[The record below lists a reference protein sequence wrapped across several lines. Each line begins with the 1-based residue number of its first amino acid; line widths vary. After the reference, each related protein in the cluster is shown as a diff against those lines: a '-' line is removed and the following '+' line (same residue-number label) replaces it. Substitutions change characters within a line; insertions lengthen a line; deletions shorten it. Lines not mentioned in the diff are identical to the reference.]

1 MVDGNGAGD
10 AFVSAF
16 PRSWSRKARVEEC
29 LMAGAVSGAFART
42 GTGTHTDF
50 VDAAELE
57 RFTTVVGQGTPDVGC
72 TSVLRG

>member
-1 MVDGNGAGD
+1 
-10 AFVSAF
+10 
-16 PRSWSRKARVEEC
+16 
-29 LMAGAVSGAFART
+29 MAGAVSGAFART